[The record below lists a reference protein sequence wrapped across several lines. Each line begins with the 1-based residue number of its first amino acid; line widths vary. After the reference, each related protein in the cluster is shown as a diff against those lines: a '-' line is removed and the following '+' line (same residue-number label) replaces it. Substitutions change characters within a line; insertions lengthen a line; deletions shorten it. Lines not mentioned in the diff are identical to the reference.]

1 MSHNDV
7 PDRGPSF
14 SGNGQ
19 RIAFTSSCDGGA
31 DDDIFVMKANGKDET
46 QVTTGTEASDDDYG
60 ADLSPDGARIAFVSA
75 RDDGDDHIFVMRA
88 SGMVSREGRRAG
100 PVRFEPTASLADSA
114 PPLCVRRIRARPTKA
129 ASLEARSV
137 RRGRRRR
144 RTW

>member
-19 RIAFTSSCDGGA
+19 RIAFTSSRDGGA

-46 QVTTGTEASDDDYG
+46 QVTTGTEACDDDYG
-60 ADLSPDGARIAFVSA
+60 ADLSPDGRRIAFVSA

-88 SGMVSREGRRAG
+88 SETVSRERGA
-100 PVRFEPTASLADSA
+100 PVR
-114 PPLCVRRIRARPTKA
+114 
-129 ASLEARSV
+129 
-137 RRGRRRR
+137 
-144 RTW
+144 